1 MLLPIL
7 PSDID
12 TNWNT
17 WEKFTI
23 EGDIWYTLLPSWI
36 ASDDDEKKDD
46 FITIHYR
53 FACLT
58 FFSGIN
64 RSCIFRRT
72 LYYYKKMFQK
82 DSQKHDDLAHHLIAL
97 NIYIPFFPYEFHIL
111 CSEHTWKGNKTH
123 INGEKWGILIMAHTS
138 LSIPRQKF
146 TLKRFIE
153 KNLIKSHLIWYKKRV
168 DYHSHTKVFNICP
181 RNSSQIYRN
190 QNKGYINLFK
200 WFFDVTGLILWTI
213 HSRKMCRHTSL
224 TVITFE

>member
-1 MLLPIL
+1 MSVVLLMMMLLPIL

-36 ASDDDEKKDD
+36 ASDDEEKKDD

-64 RSCIFRRT
+64 RSCIFRRK
-72 LYYYKKMFQK
+72 LYYKKMFQK

-97 NIYIPFFPYEFHIL
+97 NIYISPFFLMNFIFFAPNIHERVI
-111 CSEHTWKGNKTH
+111 
-123 INGEKWGILIMAHTS
+123 
-138 LSIPRQKF
+138 
-146 TLKRFIE
+146 KR
-153 KNLIKSHLIWYKKRV
+153 
-168 DYHSHTKVFNICP
+168 T
-181 RNSSQIYRN
+181 
-190 QNKGYINLFK
+190 
-200 WFFDVTGLILWTI
+200 
-213 HSRKMCRHTSL
+213 
-224 TVITFE
+224 